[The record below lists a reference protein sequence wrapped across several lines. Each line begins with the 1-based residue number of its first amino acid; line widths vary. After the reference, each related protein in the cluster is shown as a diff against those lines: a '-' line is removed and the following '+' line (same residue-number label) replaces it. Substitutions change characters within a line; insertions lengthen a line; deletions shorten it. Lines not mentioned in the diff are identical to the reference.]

1 MARKKSTSSG
11 SSVNSANSQENQ
23 TLVLKSNDKHKID
36 FDPFLIE
43 NEQGVSI
50 LQILNE
56 GIWKKKRSQGGIAVL
71 TLIRT
76 TCIFS
81 LWSSQGNGAITIT
94 MNVLVNHLIYH
105 PPVPL
110 STNRRNISIRII
122 VERQKYKERKDK

>member
-11 SSVNSANSQENQ
+11 SSVNSANSPENQ
-23 TLVLKSNDKHKID
+23 TQVLKSNDKHKID
-36 FDPFLIE
+36 VDPFLIE

-56 GIWKKKRSQGGIAVL
+56 GIWKKRSQGGIAVL

-94 MNVLVNHLIYH
+94 MNVLVKHLIYH

-110 STNRRNISIRII
+110 STNRQNITII
-122 VERQKYKERKDK
+122 VERHKDKIKEKKDK